1 MECWSSCQDYQDSRW
16 IPGLPARTA
25 RILPGIRGAVES
37 SERTLYS
44 NTLSPSVGA
53 PLSSLWWLLREL
65 EAPCKINVQP
75 VTGAGSSRVM
85 IWSPAPVPVI
95 CPVEFP
101 AGCHNPWYSLMLI
114 LLSLAMNQLRALIQL
129 MLSYVHIHLTLTVN
143 CNYCCSIPYQNC
155 MSKPTFCLLCSN
167 TLTSLYESHLRIGFS
182 TYLGAMPM

>member
-101 AGCHNPWYSLMLI
+101 AGCHNPWYSLTTTAVLV
-114 LLSLAMNQLRALIQL
+114 ARGGKTPAVVAAQ
-129 MLSYVHIHLTLTVN
+129 
-143 CNYCCSIPYQNC
+143 
-155 MSKPTFCLLCSN
+155 
-167 TLTSLYESHLRIGFS
+167 
-182 TYLGAMPM
+182 MPSAAKNKKN